1 MNWYLDALKKSFV
14 FEGRSSRRAF
24 WYFQL
29 VDKVIEGAYIA
40 ICWWFFEDWI
50 KTTLG
55 IGLGYLLLTLPAR
68 VTLLCRR
75 LTDNGI
81 SQVNSFW
88 TLLPFVGS
96 LFWVGFGL
104 WPGAKEQSANRSVDT
119 SRTAA

>member
-14 FEGRSSRRAF
+14 FEGRSHRRAF

-29 VDKVIEGAYIA
+29 VDKVIAGAYIA
-40 ICWWFFEDWI
+40 ICSWFFEDWI
-50 KTTLG
+50 KIKLG
-55 IGLGYLLLTLPAR
+55 IGLGYLLLKLQAR
-68 VTLLCRR
+68 VTMICRM

-88 TLLPFVGS
+88 TLLLFVGS

-104 WPGAKEQSANRSVDT
+104 CPGVKEQ
-119 SRTAA
+119 

>member
-29 VDKVIEGAYIA
+29 VDNVITGVFIA
-40 ICWWFFEDWI
+40 ICWWFFEDSI
-50 KTTLG
+50 KTALG

-104 WPGAKEQSANRSVDT
+104 YPGAKEQPASRSVDT
-119 SRTAA
+119 SRTAE